1 MFDSLFNNPVYLHL
15 AINHLP
21 VIGMMI
27 AWIVLAFG
35 AVTRDRACAILGMIL
50 VCGTAAS
57 TVLVVSAGEEA
68 YQMVLP
74 VLDGPAR
81 ERLDLHAD
89 VAGEWIQQIY
99 GVAGIALLG
108 TLMAVARPSWTTPA
122 ASLVGLLTI
131 GGLLSAGNIAKSGG
145 EIRHPAF
152 ARETSPSRTALLE
165 AAPSSPQPPVLRL
178 LTSQQYREAIAG
190 TFGPEIGIPDRF
202 PPELRRSGLIALGR
216 SKETITPSGMERY
229 IGMATTIAQQAMSDS
244 HREGLLQCDG
254 PGNQIET
261 GSCEQR
267 FLQRVASQL
276 FRREVLQEEIV
287 RRGEILQQKSN
298 NTTGELP
305 ETEAILT
312 SLLLSPEF
320 LFRIEELAGNPSGNL
335 DGLLSD
341 ETLATKIS
349 YLLVND
355 APDEELRRAATR
367 GELQNEELL
376 ANQVDRLLNSP
387 RVREGLGAFFA
398 DMFRLRDLP
407 QASKDVGIYPA
418 FDRQLVEDAREQTLL
433 VVLDHVV
440 DQDLDYRDL
449 FTTPKTYLN
458 RTLGPI
464 YRLPVYNETGWEPRE
479 FPPGH
484 LRSGILSHPSFHLQH
499 SHEDRSSA
507 TLRGQFVRETF
518 LCKPVPPA
526 PADVDFS
533 LFDDDENPAH
543 ATARDRLVAHS
554 SEGSCRA
561 CHRLTDPIGLGLEA
575 FDAVG
580 QLREYENGAII
591 DVSGELDGVRFE
603 SSAEL
608 GIAIRNHPE
617 LAPCLVETL
626 YRYASGR
633 EISSEEAG
641 TIQNLQSQF
650 ADSGYRI
657 LPLLR
662 AITTSEGFRQGRLPD
677 PPPVLQSSRIVSQI
691 S

>member
-1 MFDSLFNNPVYLHL
+1 MVDSLFNNPVYLHL

-21 VIGMMI
+21 VIGLLI

-35 AVTRDRACAILGMIL
+35 AVTRDRACAVVGMIL
-50 VCGTAAS
+50 VCGTAGSAAF
-57 TVLVVSAGEEA
+57 VVSAGEAA
-68 YQMVLP
+68 YQLVLP
-74 VLDGPAR
+74 ALDGPAR

-99 GVAGIALLG
+99 LVAGIALLG
-108 TLMAVARPSWTTPA
+108 TLIAVARPSWTTPA
-122 ASLVGLLTI
+122 ASIVGLLTI
-131 GGLLSAGNIAKSGG
+131 GALLSGATIAKSGG
-145 EIRHPAF
+145 EIRHVAGAHKP
-152 ARETSPSRTALLE
+152 SPSRMALLE
-165 AAPSSPQPPVLRL
+165 ASPPSPQPPVLRL
-178 LTSQQYREAIAG
+178 LTARQYREAVSGI
-190 TFGPEIGIPDRF
+190 FGPEIVIPDRF
-202 PPELRRSGLIALGR
+202 PPEIRRSGLIALGR

-229 IGMATTIAQQAMSDS
+229 IGMATTISQQAMSES
-244 HREGLLQCDG
+244 HRERLVKCSASVT
-254 PGNQIET
+254 QIET
-261 GSCEQR
+261 RRCEQK

-276 FRREVLQEEIV
+276 FRREVLEEEIV
-287 RRGEILQQKSN
+287 QRGEILQRSKNS
-298 NTTGELP
+298 TTAELP
-305 ETEAILT
+305 ETQAVLT

-320 LFRIEELAGNPSGNL
+320 LFRIEELAENSSGDL
-335 DGLLSD
+335 DGMLSD

-349 YLLVND
+349 YLLVNQ
-355 APDEELRRAATR
+355 APDDELRKAAAR
-367 GELQNEELL
+367 GELQDEQLL
-376 ANQVDRLLNSP
+376 ASQVDRLLESP
-387 RVREGLGAFFA
+387 GVREGLGAFFA

-440 DQDLDYRDL
+440 DQNRDYRDL
-449 FTTPKTYLN
+449 FTTSKTYLN
-458 RTLGPI
+458 RTLGPL
-464 YRLPVYNETGWEPRE
+464 YRVPVYNETGWEPRE

-484 LRSGILSHPSFHLQH
+484 LRSGILSHPSFHIQH

-533 LFDDDENPAH
+533 LFDDDENPDQ
-543 ATARDRLVAHS
+543 ATARDRLAAHS

-591 DVSGELDGVRFE
+591 DVSGELDGVSFE

-608 GIAIRNHPE
+608 GVAIRNHPE

-626 YRYASGR
+626 YRYAAGR
-633 EISSEEAG
+633 EISIEELG
-641 TIQNLQSQF
+641 TIQNLQSKF
-650 ADSGYRI
+650 EDSGYRI

-662 AITTSEGFRQGRLPD
+662 AIATSEAFRRGRLPD
-677 PPPVLQSSRIVSQI
+677 QSPVVQSSQI
-691 S
+691 ASKRS